1 MSRLD
6 RDLDDKA
13 TQYAVPEDAA
23 VTAGAAHEVIRAELE
38 FRRIIDTMIDTFY
51 RTDLNGRIVLASP
64 SARQLLSWE
73 PDDLIG
79 QRLGDFYVD
88 PHGREKFLETLRA
101 GGGEVFNYEAVL
113 RRKDGSEVWVET
125 NAHYYRDESGAVC
138 GVEGTV
144 RDITKRRATEKALRE
159 SEERFRRLQALS
171 SAGIAIHE
179 NGRFIDVNVALA
191 HLTGYSVDE
200 LVGMDGVLLAAPEYR
215 DTVREKIRSGDDKP
229 YTVVGLHKDGS
240 RFPVEVCG
248 RNIPYH
254 GRTVRVT
261 EYQDISKRQAA
272 DKEREQ
278 LQLQI
283 QQAQKMEA
291 IGQLTGGIAHDFN
304 NIMTAILGYAKLARA
319 FHVPDSDAKL
329 AEFLD
334 QVIRSGERAAN
345 LVSQMLAFSRGGA
358 YTEMQPVAPTMLLDE
373 VLKMLR
379 PTLPSTLAIS
389 RAADDAV
396 TPVQADPMQLHQ
408 VLTNLIINA
417 RDAMGERGTLQL
429 AVRQKHCKDTHC
441 ASCHGEATGEWVGLE
456 VADDGP
462 GMTAATRSEIFR
474 PFFTTKE
481 VGKGSGM
488 GLSVAHGIVHRMG
501 GHILVDSAP
510 GRGATFTVL
519 LPITTDLDAREPAA
533 PARHETDS
541 AMRLTGIRVLVV
553 DDEAMLCGFYCEAL
567 QAHGCIVTAHSD
579 PQAALRVFERDPDAF
594 DLVLCDQTMPELTG
608 VDVLNRVLQLRPQLP
623 LIMCTGY
630 SAHLDADKAEQLGA
644 AAFLPKPVEMDVLL
658 ATMARVLNRRHTSFA
673 APRQGTQ
680 A

>member
-6 RDLDDKA
+6 RDLPDEPLHHS
-13 TQYAVPEDAA
+13 VPEKA
-23 VTAGAAHEVIRAELE
+23 VLSSTTAKLLRSEHES
-38 FRRIIDTMIDTFY
+38 RRIIDNLVDTYLCSDVDGRLVVASRSVYELLGWTHDELLGRPVAELYLDPRGRGYFL
-51 RTDLNGRIVLASP
+51 DALHANGGKIIGYETVL
-64 SARQLLSWE
+64 
-73 PDDLIG
+73 
-79 QRLGDFYVD
+79 
-88 PHGREKFLETLRA
+88 K
-101 GGGEVFNYEAVL
+101 
-113 RRKDGSEVWVET
+113 RKDGSEVWVESS
-125 NAHYYRDESGAVC
+125 AHYVRDDAGNIV

-144 RDITKRRATEKALRE
+144 RDTTARRRTETALRE

-179 NGRFIDVNVALA
+179 NGLLIDVNVALA
-191 HLTGYSVDE
+191 RLTGYSVGE
-200 LVGMDGVLLAAPEYR
+200 LIGMDGLLLVAPDYR
-215 DTVREKIRSGDDKP
+215 EVVREKIRGDDEKP
-229 YTVVGLHKDGS
+229 YTVVGMRKDGS
-240 RFPVEVCG
+240 TFPAEVRG

-254 GRTVRVT
+254 GRTVRVA
-261 EYQDISKRQAA
+261 EYQDISERHAA
-272 DKEREQ
+272 EKEREQ

-358 YTEMQPVAPTMLLDE
+358 YTEMQPVAPAMLLDE

-379 PTLPSTLAIS
+379 PTLPSTLAIA
-389 RAADDAV
+389 RATDDAV
-396 TPVQADPMQLHQ
+396 TPVLVDPMQLHQ

-429 AVRQKHCKDTHC
+429 AVRHKHCKDTHC
-441 ASCHGEATGEWVGLE
+441 ASCHGDVSGEWAGLE

-481 VGKGSGM
+481 VGKGTGM

-501 GHILVDSAP
+501 GHILVDTAP
-510 GRGATFTVL
+510 GRGATFTIL
-519 LPITTDLDAREPAA
+519 LPTTSNADVREPAA
-533 PARHETDS
+533 PARDDVANAT
-541 AMRLTGIRVLVV
+541 RLAGIRVLVV

-567 QAHGCIVTAHSD
+567 QAHGCIVTAHSE
-579 PQAALRVFERDPDAF
+579 PQTALRVFECDPDAF

-608 VDVLNRVLQLRPQLP
+608 VDVLHRVLQLRPQLP
-623 LIMCTGY
+623 LIICTGY

-644 AAFLPKPVEMDVLL
+644 AAFLPKPVEMDALL
-658 ATMARVLNRRHTSFA
+658 ATMARVLSSCNTPIATTRRA
-673 APRQGTQ
+673 GQ